1 MNSICVFCGAAEGHS
16 PAYATLAAGLGQ
28 TIAERGLRLVYGGGK
43 AGLMGIVANNVL
55 QAGGEVL
62 GIMPESLVNKE
73 RAHTGLTE
81 LQIVPDMRERKA
93 RMEALSDG
101 FIALP
106 GGFGTLEEIIEI
118 ISWAQIGLHHKPFG
132 LLNVQDYYTPLLN
145 WFEDMVT
152 AGFATATGKGLLYIA
167 QEPSELLDQFATHQ
181 GRTYDRFLGFS

>member
-1 MNSICVFCGAAEGHS
+1 MKSICVFCGASEGNS
-16 PAYATLAAGLGQ
+16 PAYASLAANLGQ

-43 AGLMGIVANNVL
+43 AGLMGILAHHVL

-73 RAHTGLTE
+73 RAHQGLTE

-132 LLNVQDYYTPLLN
+132 LLNVQDYYTPLLA
-145 WFEDMVT
+145 WFDNMVT
-152 AGFATATGKGLLYIA
+152 AGFATATGKGLLYVA
-167 QEPSELLDQFATHQ
+167 QEPSDLLDQFARHQ
-181 GRTYDRFLGFS
+181 GRSYDRFLGFS